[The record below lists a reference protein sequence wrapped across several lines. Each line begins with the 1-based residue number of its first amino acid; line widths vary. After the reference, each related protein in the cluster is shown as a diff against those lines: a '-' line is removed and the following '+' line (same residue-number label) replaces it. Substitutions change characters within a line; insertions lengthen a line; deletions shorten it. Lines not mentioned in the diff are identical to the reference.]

1 MHHFASGIFCTKYK
15 FTQTKC
21 RTPKRLLIMVE
32 SNSVSNHMSKLTK
45 SDDQEEGVWFDYHLY
60 DCWQNWTTQSPVTNW
75 LKLWPN
81 LRKKLVF
88 DDAFLWKKN
97 NRELGKICN
106 NRACVW
112 HILSTY
118 KGMTCQVSYYT
129 SQLQAWHT
137 YCPIS
142 TQIGLVTNHV
152 LEICYSFD

>member
-32 SNSVSNHMSKLTK
+32 SNLVCNHMSKLTK
-45 SDDQEEGVWFDYHLY
+45 SGDQEEGVWFDYHLY

-88 DDAFLWKKN
+88 DDAFLWKKKQQITRQN
-97 NRELGKICN
+97 LQQQGMRMTHTVHVQRYDMSSVLLHFPVTSMTHILPYYHS
-106 NRACVW
+106 NRAGNQSCFRN
-112 HILSTY
+112 L
-118 KGMTCQVSYYT
+118 
-129 SQLQAWHT
+129 L
-137 YCPIS
+137 
-142 TQIGLVTNHV
+142 
-152 LEICYSFD
+152 

>member
-32 SNSVSNHMSKLTK
+32 SNSVSNHKSKLTK
-45 SDDQEEGVWFDYHLY
+45 SDDREKGVWFDYHLY

-88 DDAFLWKKN
+88 DDAFLWKKTTDN
-97 NRELGKICN
+97 SAKSATRH
-106 NRACVW
+106 V
-112 HILSTY
+112 HD
-118 KGMTCQVSYYT
+118 
-129 SQLQAWHT
+129 T
-137 YCPIS
+137 YCPR
-142 TQIGLVTNHV
+142 TKVWHV
-152 LEICYSFD
+152 KCPITLSSHKHDAHTALLALKSG